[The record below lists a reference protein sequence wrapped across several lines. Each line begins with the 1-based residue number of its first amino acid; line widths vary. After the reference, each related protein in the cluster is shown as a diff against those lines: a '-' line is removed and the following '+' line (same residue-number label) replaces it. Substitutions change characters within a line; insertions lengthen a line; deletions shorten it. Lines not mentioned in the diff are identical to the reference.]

1 MSEPIVFISHF
12 RMKEGKLEAYRR
24 LQGEIVSQLQADRP
38 RTVAYL
44 AYVSASGSEMTAVHA
59 FPDAEA
65 MDAHFAGADERSRAA
80 YEYLVPDGWEIYG
93 RGSDE
98 SVGGMKR
105 EAAVAEVRLT
115 LQPELVAGFLRLQ
128 AE

>member
-12 RMKEGKLEAYRR
+12 HIKEGKLESYRQ
-24 LQGEIVSQLQADRP
+24 LQGELISQLRADRP

-44 AYVSASGSEMTAVHA
+44 AYVSASDSEMTAVHA
-59 FPDAEA
+59 FPDAAA
-65 MDAHFAGADERSRAA
+65 MDAHFVGADERSRAA
-80 YEYLVPDGWEIYG
+80 YEFLVPEGWEIYG

-98 SVGGMKR
+98 SVAGMKR
-105 EAAVAEVRLT
+105 EAAAAGVQLT
-115 LQPELVAGFLRLQ
+115 IQPELVAGFLRLQ